1 MNVRPALFAMA
12 LGVSTLLAAPPTR
25 AEAPP
30 VVAAFEPDS
39 TDLSAFPLP
48 NHLLHR
54 DGRNR
59 VPGDNPVN
67 ALAGFSTAAPI
78 LIPFR
83 GTVDP
88 TTVTDTS
95 VLLLDAQGERHP
107 ATREVTTY
115 ANGDSVV
122 RLEPLTPL
130 PPASRAMVFVTDA
143 VRGRDGAA
151 VRPSA
156 FLQAMRSASPLADP
170 VAEAR
175 RQSFAPLWKTARE
188 RLGLEPE
195 RVVQAFSFPTQPI
208 GKVLATMRARVQ
220 GTTPS
225 WTLLDKATTPA
236 QVEALFQ
243 RMDAGTY
250 PHEHVGMA
258 FRGTL
263 TTPRYVAEPS
273 TTPIRFD
280 AKGEPVQVGTLDV
293 PFLAT
298 IPAGATGPVPVLV
311 FSHGSYRQK
320 EDLLRLAD
328 AAAQQGLG
336 VIGIDA
342 EMHGERSAV
351 VGGKRTHS
359 GTNLINLDVPIMLRD
374 NWAQTYSDM
383 FSLVRLIQQGRTDF
397 TGTGPLLAT
406 GRMGLAGQ
414 SMGGMLTATFT
425 AVEPAI
431 AVSVANVPGGKVRTL
446 LLGSGWF
453 RPRFNAEMAR
463 RGVLPVT
470 PAYDQFLWMYQ
481 TVTDDSDPFN
491 YGPAL
496 RGRTVMIQEMAGEDV
511 MPNAAT
517 ESLARSM
524 GLPQVHPIRFVPG
537 LAQKGWPFTGPAL
550 FQFPYGGHN
559 TLVDSGDGPTAQ
571 VQAHLARYIATGLRG
586 EAQGTVPELPIPDL
600 HLNMELAP
608 GEH

>member
-1 MNVRPALFAMA
+1 MNVRHALFAVA
-12 LGVSTLLAAPPTR
+12 LGVSTLLAAAPTL

-30 VVAAFEPDS
+30 AVAAFEPDS

-54 DGRNR
+54 GGRNR

-67 ALAGFSTAAPI
+67 LLAGFSTSAPI

-83 GTVDP
+83 GTLDP
-88 TTVTDTS
+88 TTVTEDS
-95 VLLLDAQGERHP
+95 VILLDAQGHRHP
-107 ATREVTTY
+107 ATREVATY
-115 ANGDSVV
+115 ANGDSVI

-130 PPASRAMVFVTDA
+130 APASRPSVFVTDA
-143 VRGRDGAA
+143 VRAHDGAA
-151 VRPSA
+151 VRPST
-156 FLQAMRSASPLADP
+156 FLQTMRSTTPLPDP

-175 RQSFAPLWKTARE
+175 RQDFAPLWKAARE
-188 RLGLEPE
+188 RLGLEPG

-208 GKVLATMRARVQ
+208 GRMLATMRARVQ
-220 GTTPS
+220 ETSPGY
-225 WTLLDKATTPA
+225 TLLDRATTPA
-236 QVEALFQ
+236 QVEELYQ

-250 PHEHVGMA
+250 PREHVGMV

-263 TTPRYVAEPS
+263 TSPRYVAEPS
-273 TTPIRFD
+273 TKPITFD
-280 AKGEPVQVGTLDV
+280 AKGDPRQVGTLEV

-328 AAAQQGLG
+328 AAAQEGLG

-342 EMHGERSAV
+342 ELHGERSV
-351 VGGKRTHS
+351 VVAGKRTHS
-359 GTNLINLDVPIMLRD
+359 GTNLINLDLPIMLRD

-383 FSLVRLIQQGRTDF
+383 FTLVRMVQQGRTDF
-397 TGTGPLLAT
+397 TGAGPLLAT
-406 GRMGLAGQ
+406 GPMGLAGQ

-431 AVSVANVPGGKVRTL
+431 AVSVANVPGGKVRSL
-446 LLGSGWF
+446 LLNSGWF

-511 MPNAAT
+511 MPNVAT
-517 ESLARSM
+517 EALARSI
-524 GLPQVHPIRFVPG
+524 GLPQVHPVRPVAG
-537 LAQKGWPFTGPAL
+537 LRQKGWPFTGSAL

-571 VQAHLARYIATGLRG
+571 VQAHAMRYIATGLRG
-586 EAQGTVPELPIPDL
+586 EAQGTVPQLPIPEL

-608 GEH
+608 GEQ